1 MRQSLERSSSFAKMA
16 ASEKLKPVGDG
27 DTHHVDVKEYDSYAW
42 VLLEDH
48 PLRSYP
54 TNYPPGVVN
63 ILRRWYA
70 TARGWWSERG
80 MSLVCL
86 LVMFL

>member
-1 MRQSLERSSSFAKMA
+1 MA
-16 ASEKLKPVGDG
+16 ASKKLGPVGDG
-27 DTHHVDVKEYDSYAW
+27 DTHRVDSKEYDSYAW

-54 TNYPPGVVN
+54 TNCPSGVFN
-63 ILRRWYA
+63 FLRRWYE
-70 TARGWWSERG
+70 TVKTWWSERG
-80 MSLVCL
+80 LSLVCL